1 MKRMLWAMLLALACG
16 SAAAKGKKAHFYYPR
31 LEGTY
36 VMVKSIPPVV
46 LEDVKIAS
54 ASFFEGQ
61 KISFVRHDDFFEYY
75 PHTREEVTNHEMLF
89 YPPFSDSMCRQSAWY
104 HWCRDEHRRMPQNL
118 IQRNID
124 VSIYDAN
131 DNDFLAISKLLK
143 PYGITPERQNY
154 MVSFTGGSGGPGYIF
169 YFAGRDI
176 LINSTY
182 RKQEKDGKEHF
193 TSIVQIFRR
202 TSSTVKTWDGDFRVP
217 AAKKPSGR

>member
-1 MKRMLWAMLLALACG
+1 MKRMLLAMLLALACCG
-16 SAAAKGKKAHFYYPR
+16 AAAKGRKAHFYYPR

-36 VMVKSIPPVV
+36 VMVKSIPPAVTDDA
-46 LEDVKIAS
+46 EISDAT
-54 ASFFEGQ
+54 FFEGQ
-61 KISFVRHDDFFEYY
+61 KISFVRHDDFFKYF
-75 PHTREEVTNHEMLF
+75 PHTREEITNHEMLF
-89 YPPFSDSMCRQSAWY
+89 YPPFSDLMCNQSAWH
-104 HWCRDEHRRMPQNL
+104 HWCVDEHQRMPQR
-118 IQRNID
+118 IIPRNVEVI
-124 VSIYDAN
+124 VYDAG
-131 DNDFLAISKLLK
+131 DNELVAVSKLLK

-154 MVSFTGGSGGPGYIF
+154 MVSFTGDSGPGYIF

-182 RKQEKDGKEHF
+182 RAQMKNGKEHL

>member
-1 MKRMLWAMLLALACG
+1 MKRMLLAMLLALACCG
-16 SAAAKGKKAHFYYPR
+16 AAAKGRKAHFYYPR

-46 LEDVKIAS
+46 TEDAEITDAT
-54 ASFFEGQ
+54 FFEGQ
-61 KISFVRHDDFFEYY
+61 KISFVHHDDFFEYF
-75 PHTREEVTNHEMLF
+75 PHTREERTNHEMLF
-89 YPPFSDSMCRQSAWY
+89 YPPFSDLMCRQSTWHY
-104 HWCRDEHRRMPQNL
+104 WCKDEYQRIPQN
-118 IQRNID
+118 IMQRNIN
-124 VSIYDAN
+124 VIIYDA
-131 DNDFLAISKLLK
+131 DNDDLAAISKLLK

-154 MVSFTGGSGGPGYIF
+154 MVSFTGGSGSGYTF

-182 RKQEKDGKEHF
+182 RKQVKDGKAHF

>member
-36 VMVKSIPPVV
+36 VMVKSIPPPTDDA
-46 LEDVKIAS
+46 EISDS
-54 ASFFEGQ
+54 TFFEGQ

-75 PHTREEVTNHEMLF
+75 PHTREERSNHEMLF
-89 YPPFSDSMCRQSAWY
+89 YPPFSDSMCRQTTWY

-118 IQRNID
+118 IQRNIG
-124 VSIYDAN
+124 VIIYDADD
-131 DNDFLAISKLLK
+131 DNLAAISKLLK

-154 MVSFTGGSGGPGYIF
+154 MVSFTGGSGGPGYTF

-182 RKQEKDGKEHF
+182 RSQMKDGKEHL
-193 TSIVQIFRR
+193 TRIVQIFRR
-202 TSSTVKTWDGDFRVP
+202 TSSTVKIWDGDFRVP
-217 AAKKPSGR
+217 APKKQPRQ

>member
-1 MKRMLWAMLLALACG
+1 
-16 SAAAKGKKAHFYYPR
+16 
-31 LEGTY
+31 
-36 VMVKSIPPVV
+36 
-46 LEDVKIAS
+46 
-54 ASFFEGQ
+54 
-61 KISFVRHDDFFEYY
+61 
-75 PHTREEVTNHEMLF
+75 
-89 YPPFSDSMCRQSAWY
+89 
-104 HWCRDEHRRMPQNL
+104 MPQNL
-118 IQRNID
+118 IQRNIG
-124 VSIYDAN
+124 VIIYDA
-131 DNDFLAISKLLK
+131 DDDDLAAISKLLK

-154 MVSFTGGSGGPGYIF
+154 MVSFTGGSGSGYTF